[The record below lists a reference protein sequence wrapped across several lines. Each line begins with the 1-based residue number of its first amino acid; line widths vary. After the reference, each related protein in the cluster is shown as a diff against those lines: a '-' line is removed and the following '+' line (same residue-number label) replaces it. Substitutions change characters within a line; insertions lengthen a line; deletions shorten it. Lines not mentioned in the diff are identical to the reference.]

1 MPRLHLPTDH
11 SDTDRALACAV
22 AEAVESDELF
32 VAWTLDAGVVFAP
45 EAELALRPGPMNTFA
60 QALADVLVSF
70 VALWNLIVHPSR
82 RQRADSGAREPGVS
96 RGELEGADL

>member
-11 SDTDRALACAV
+11 TDTDRALASAV

-45 EAELALRPGPMNTFA
+45 EAELALRPGAMNPFA

-70 VALWNLIVHPSR
+70 AALWNVIVHPGR
-82 RQRADSGAREPGVS
+82 RQGADIPAPQPRTS

>member
-11 SDTDRALACAV
+11 SDTDRALASAV

-45 EAELALRPGPMNTFA
+45 EAELAPGPGPMNPFA

-70 VALWNLIVHPSR
+70 AALWGLIVHPGR
-82 RQRADSGAREPGVS
+82 RQPADSRDPEPRVS
-96 RGELEGADL
+96 RGELEGADF

>member
-11 SDTDRALACAV
+11 SDTDRALASAV

-45 EAELALRPGPMNTFA
+45 EAELALRPEPMSPFA
-60 QALADVLVSF
+60 QALSDVLVSF
-70 VALWNLIVHPSR
+70 AALWSLILHPGR
-82 RQRADSGAREPGVS
+82 RKPADSRHPEPRVS
-96 RGELEGADL
+96 RGELEGADF